1 MADFTYDAPAD
12 EQAPSRNRIATLT
25 NWAGAAVSLALIAG
39 VGVWGYKLVMRDV
52 TGVPVVQA
60 MDGPM
65 RIAPE
70 DPGGTLADH
79 QGLAVN
85 DVAGTGLAAPVPD
98 QLLLAPQPAGLSDED
113 LPVAELP
120 KPARRTQDRAAP
132 AVLTDEEGGTLAETA
147 PAAEGGDMIRA
158 LADQIAADAQ
168 PLSALAEGED
178 AEVQTALGD
187 ADAEEGADASEQVA
201 AVAGPPGAL
210 VRSLRPSSRPAA
222 LNTSGPSPEATL
234 AAALE
239 AQQGPSEI
247 DPTTLPAGTRLAQL
261 GAYDSPE
268 TARSEWQRFSSR
280 FGEFMDG
287 KSRVIER
294 ATSGGRIF
302 YRLRAHGF
310 ADLSEARRFC
320 AAFVAENA
328 DCIPVTTR

>member
-12 EQAPSRNRIATLT
+12 EQAPSGNRIATLT
-25 NWAGAAVSLALIAG
+25 NWAGALVSLALIAG

-52 TGVPVVQA
+52 TGIPVVQA

-65 RIAPE
+65 RIVPE

-98 QLLLAPQPAGLSDED
+98 QLLLAPQPADLSDED
-113 LPVAELP
+113 LPVAALP
-120 KPARRTQDRAAP
+120 TPEPQAQERIAEAGLGEAEESAP
-132 AVLTDEEGGTLAETA
+132 AETA
-147 PAAEGGDMIRA
+147 APMSEDDMIRA
-158 LADQIAADAQ
+158 LADQIAADAR
-168 PLSALAEGED
+168 PLSALEDGED

-187 ADAEEGADASEQVA
+187 ADAEDEALATDEIA
-201 AVAGPPGAL
+201 AVSGPPGAL

-247 DPTTLPAGTRLAQL
+247 DPSSLPAGTRLAQL

-268 TARSEWQRFSSR
+268 TARSEWKRFSAR